1 MTEKQPTVASVAIKY
16 GIAGGVIAVLYSA
29 ILMIFGESTNKWLGF
44 LSYLILVGAIVIAM
58 QQFKREN
65 EGYMSYGQG
74 LGLGT
79 LVATIMGLLSGIFMV
94 IYTTFIDPDHFATIM
109 DQQRMELEERGMSD
123 EQIDSALAIG
133 ESMSG
138 PFTTLIMSIV
148 GFALIGLL
156 LSLVISAIMKKNRPQ
171 FE

>member
-1 MTEKQPTVASVAIKY
+1 MIEKQPSVASVALKY
-16 GIAGGVIAVLYSA
+16 GLAGGVIAVLYSA
-29 ILMIFGESTNKWLGF
+29 ILMIFGQSTNKWLAF
-44 LSYLILVGAIVIAM
+44 LSYFILVGAMVVAM
-58 QQFKREN
+58 QQFKKEN
-65 EGYMSYGQG
+65 QGFMSYGQG

-79 LVATIMGLLSGIFMV
+79 LVATIIGVLSGVFTV
-94 IYTTFIDPDHFATIM
+94 IYTTFVDPDYMANIM
-109 DQQRMELEERGMSD
+109 DQQRMELEDRGMSD
-123 EQIDSALAIG
+123 EQIDAALAIG

-138 PFTTLIMSIV
+138 PFMTLVMSIF